1 MKKLTL
7 GIVVFFVVVVGV
19 FAITRMRNP
28 STPLSTPSIPSRIY
42 HIGVLSRGHGSYE
55 VAIKGFEERMRELG
69 YVEGQNVTY
78 DIRYVSTK
86 EELDQVA
93 QELVDARLDIIGT
106 YSTPATQAAYRATQ
120 KMPNPIPIVFGSLSD
135 PIAAGVVKTIEQP
148 DTNVTGVTSLAS
160 DLTPKRIELLNR
172 IVPGIKKIAMPRSA
186 VELNDIAVNRS
197 AALAEQAAK
206 KLGIELVFFPVRTK
220 EEITSSAAS
229 ITAKRVQG
237 MIVGGDSLV
246 WGGLGDYINQAI
258 KEKIPFAAFDT
269 DQVKRGAL
277 IGFGPDYTVMGQQVA
292 IISDKI
298 IKGKK
303 VGDIPVETPKKLLLT
318 INLDTA
324 RAIWITLDSELL
336 KEAEVIIGK

>member
-1 MKKLTL
+1 MRKITL
-7 GIVVFFVVVVGV
+7 SMAVLLVLAAGFFVVTW
-19 FAITRMRNP
+19 IQNRPT
-28 STPLSTPSIPSRIY
+28 TLSTPSAPLRVY

-55 VAIKGFEERMRELG
+55 VAIRGFQDQMRELG
-69 YVEGQNVTY
+69 YIEGQNVTY
-78 DIRYVSTK
+78 DVRYVSTK
-86 EELDQVA
+86 EELDQTA
-93 QELVDARLDIIGT
+93 QDFVNAGVDIIGT
-106 YSTPATQAAYRATQ
+106 YSTPATQAAYQATQ
-120 KMPNPIPIVFGSLSD
+120 KMLNPIPIVFGSLSD
-135 PIAAGVVKTIEQP
+135 PIAAGVVKSIEQP

-160 DLTPKRIELLNR
+160 DLTPKRIELLTR

-197 AALAEQAAK
+197 AALAEQTAK

-220 EEITSSAAS
+220 EENASNAAS
-229 ITAKRVQG
+229 ITAQKAQG

-246 WGGLGDYINQAI
+246 WGGLGDYVNQAI
-258 KEKIPFAAFDT
+258 KEKIPFSAFDT

-277 IGFGPDYTVMGQQVA
+277 VGFGPDYTVMGQQVA
-292 IISDKI
+292 VMSDKI

-303 VGDIPVETPKKLLLT
+303 PGNIPVETPRKLLLT

-324 RAIWITLDSELL
+324 RAIGITLDPELL